1 MAQFAV
7 NQTIETTEPI
17 IAVDRLPLGR
27 HRFQLEVID
36 DAGQRSRPAVAIVE
50 VQREIVPPASPTD
63 LRAGPHSAGE
73 PESSGPAAPRAKRG
87 RKASR
92 SPAKKPRRPRRKE

>member
-50 VQREIVPPASPTD
+50 VQREIVLPTE
-63 LRAGPHSAGE
+63 LRAGPV
-73 PESSGPAAPRAKRG
+73 RN
-87 RKASR
+87 ASR

>member
-36 DAGQRSRPAVAIVE
+36 DAGHRSRPAVAIVE
-50 VQREIVPPASPTD
+50 VQREIVLPTGPID
-63 LRAGPHSAGE
+63 LRGVARPAGE
-73 PESSGPAAPRAKRG
+73 AASSSPAALRAKRG
-87 RKASR
+87 RKASP

>member
-63 LRAGPHSAGE
+63 LRAGPIRPSVDPAL
-73 PESSGPAAPRAKRG
+73 GPTAPRAERG
-87 RKASR
+87 RKADR

>member
-1 MAQFAV
+1 V

-36 DAGQRSRPAVAIVE
+36 DAGQRSRPVVAIVE
-50 VQREIVPPASPTD
+50 IQREIVPPIDPTN
-63 LRAGPHSAGE
+63 LRVGPV
-73 PESSGPAAPRAKRG
+73 RR
-87 RKASR
+87 ASR
-92 SPAKKPRRPRRKE
+92 SPTRKPRRPRRKE

>member
-36 DAGQRSRPAVAIVE
+36 DAGHRSRPAVAIVE
-50 VQREIVPPASPTD
+50 VQREIVPPISPTD
-63 LRAGPHSAGE
+63 LRTGPVRRAG
-73 PESSGPAAPRAKRG
+73 
-87 RKASR
+87 R